1 MQDQSVAQNW
11 NMKRRRSN
19 RGDRRPGKGEDI
31 FPWSESVA
39 FQLRDTHKAFA
50 QILKQELDRHDVNF
64 GDWSYLRVLWRE
76 DGLTQRELTNRSGL
90 MQPNTNAA
98 LKQLSKRG
106 LIIQRVD
113 PNDRRRINIYLTPQ
127 GRAIG
132 QRLVPFVLQIRER
145 AFNGITGDE
154 FSHLLDLLARIRTN
168 LGAWDQMDVGRRT
181 HLRKSK
187 SSNSAAHTR
196 ASRQSRAGR

>member
-1 MQDQSVAQNW
+1 MRPGRS
-11 NMKRRRSN
+11 KRR
-19 RGDRRPGKGEDI
+19 GKQSAEGEEL

-50 QILKQELDRHDVNF
+50 QILKQELDRQDVNF
-64 GDWSYLRVLWRE
+64 GSWSYLRVLWRE

-98 LKQLSKRG
+98 LKQLAKRG

-113 PNDRRRINIYLTPQ
+113 PHDRRRINIYLTPQ

-132 QRLVPFVLQIRER
+132 RHLVPFAVRLRER
-145 AFNGITGDE
+145 ALTGISRRE
-154 FSHLLDLLARIRTN
+154 FLLLLDLLARMRIN
-168 LGAWDQMDVGRRT
+168 LGARDQIEAGRVI
-181 HLRKSK
+181 HLRKSR
-187 SSNSAAHTR
+187 STNVTARPR
-196 ASRQSRAGR
+196 ASRRPRAAHRA

>member
-1 MQDQSVAQNW
+1 
-11 NMKRRRSN
+11 MKSK
-19 RGDRRPGKGEDI
+19 RGRKHSGKDEEL

-50 QILKQELDRHDVNF
+50 QILKQELDRQDVNF
-64 GDWSYLRVLWRE
+64 GSWSYLRVLWRE

-113 PNDRRRINIYLTPQ
+113 PHDRRRINIYLTPQ

-132 QRLVPFVLQIRER
+132 RHLVPFAVRLRER
-145 AFNGITGDE
+145 ALAGISRHE
-154 FSHLLDLLARIRTN
+154 FSLLLDLLARMRTN
-168 LGAWDQMDVGRRT
+168 LGARDQIDAGRRT
-181 HLRKSK
+181 RLQKSRSTKGTGRARPSHRLRV
-187 SSNSAAHTR
+187 R
-196 ASRQSRAGR
+196 R